1 MLIETI
7 MPAQPSALPQRRLFT
22 VDDYYRMADAGILA
36 EDDSVELI
44 EGDIIRM
51 SPVGSRHASRVKKLI
66 RLLTMKLGEAV
77 IVAAQDPVHL
87 SDLSE
92 PEPDLSVLRPRDDFY
107 ENHHPTP
114 DDVLWLIEVSDSS
127 LEFDH
132 RVKLPLYA
140 RHEIRELWVVDL
152 RHTLIEVYRGPEGS
166 QYSDRREVQRGE
178 SLSPQSFPDL
188 LLTADEILK

>member
-1 MLIETI
+1 
-7 MPAQPSALPQRRLFT
+7 MPAQPSSLSQRLLFT

-44 EGDIIRM
+44 EGEIIRM
-51 SPVGSRHASRVKKLI
+51 APVGSRHASRVKKLI
-66 RLLTMKLGEAV
+66 RLLTMKLGEAA

-107 ENHHPTP
+107 GNHHPTP
-114 DDVLWLIEVSDSS
+114 DDVLLLIEVSDSS

-140 RHEIRELWVVDL
+140 RHDIRELWVVDL
-152 RHTLIEVYRGPEGS
+152 RNTVVKVYRDPEGS
-166 QYSDRREVQRGE
+166 HYSDHHEVQGSE
-178 SLSPQSFPDL
+178 PLSPQSFSDFV
-188 LLTADEILK
+188 LTADEILG

>member
-1 MLIETI
+1 
-7 MPAQPSALPQRRLFT
+7 MPAQPSALPQKLLFT

-36 EDDSVELI
+36 EDDAVELI
-44 EGDIIRM
+44 EGEIIRM

-66 RLLTMKLGEAV
+66 RLLTMKLGESA

-107 ENHHPTP
+107 ESRHPTP
-114 DDVLWLIEVSDSS
+114 DDVLLLIEVSDSS

-140 RHEIRELWVVDL
+140 RHNIRELWVVDL
-152 RHTLIEVYRGPEGS
+152 RNGLVEVYEGPEGNH
-166 QYSDRREVQRGE
+166 YRDRRELQRSE

-188 LLTADEILK
+188 ILTIDEILG